1 MLVYHFIAN
10 YPGGFIWRVI
20 MWSRNVMYRMRFITR
35 TNCCH
40 YKNNVVYLPKAK
52 FVLKRP

>member
-1 MLVYHFIAN
+1 MLVYDFKAN
-10 YPGGFIWRVI
+10 YPGGSIWRVI

-40 YKNNVVYLPKAK
+40 YKNNVVNLPKAK